1 MEDRITNDRIIHHAK
16 VAMEKVNNS
25 NLSFNEK
32 FEIKRILNR
41 FSSACIDI
49 SENSNTDSELRKYL
63 NNPKYNIPNNGK
75 GLGYI
80 FGMIILSVLSDL
92 ESLTEFTDISML
104 SDYFCNCN
112 NDKKNN

>member
-1 MEDRITNDRIIHHAK
+1 MEEIIQHAK

-32 FEIKRILNR
+32 YEIKRILNR

-63 NNPKYNIPNNGK
+63 NNPKYNVPNNGK

-80 FGMIILSVLSDL
+80 LGMIILSVLSDL
-92 ESLTEFTDISML
+92 SELPSLTDVSRYI
-104 SDYFCNCN
+104 CNCN
-112 NDKKNN
+112 DGKNDKKNN